1 VWQLS
6 AGLSLALVLS
16 AGAFKLYYDK
26 SEAQKTAL
34 TTELQQSRNNTA
46 LLEQTLSNQNDQLE
60 EQLQQQKESQQRI
73 NELVAKNNEA
83 KKEVTELR
91 GKFARHDLNML
102 SMAKPGLIERVVNR
116 GTAKVLQE
124 LQDITNPN
132 KFDENVSS
140 SSDSNDS

>member
-1 VWQLS
+1 MWQLS

-26 SEAQKTAL
+26 AEAQKIAL
-34 TTELQQSRNNTA
+34 VTELQQSRNNTA
-46 LLEQTLSNQNDQLE
+46 LLEQTLSSQNDQIK
-60 EQLQQQKESQQRI
+60 EQLKQQEERQQRI
-73 NELVAKNNEA
+73 NELVAQNNEA
-83 KKEVTELR
+83 KKEVTAIR

-124 LQDITNPN
+124 LQDITNPAQ
-132 KFDENVSS
+132 FDEQPAN
-140 SSDSNDS
+140 SSDSNSS